1 MKKGKRKKV
10 RKRFEDLS
18 LLEYICLELLIGL
31 IDLGIFIVIIRSGV
45 I

>member
-1 MKKGKRKKV
+1 MKKGKKKKA

-31 IDLGIFIVIIRSGV
+31 IDLGIFILIIKSG
-45 I
+45 IL